1 MKKLIALLSAT
12 VLLCS
17 SLSGCGNSDSSP
29 SNNSSTTNDSSVTQ
43 QAEEST
49 TTTTTT
55 TKQTTTTTTTARAKR
70 VTYLKQQNIMYDD
83 VEEAFEIR
91 FALFD
96 DRDKAMSAPGTAKV
110 KITDDDGNV
119 VYDKT
124 LRFSTNDFFYGTDI
138 SGQEHFLCRIY
149 VPLADVGE
157 GTNTIGT
164 MSVTISGSDYSFE
177 SFSDKVYNIPQKK
190 SALIIPETPIKFTYH
205 CEYLYTVKGTITD
218 ITYEISDYDIELTY
232 IFTVDNIAFENC
244 SDLKSGICWEYKL
257 TDSEGIIVDS
267 GTHYGGSSNSKEG
280 DKIKTTENIWVS
292 LDPSETY
299 TLTIETYYQ
308 D

>member
-1 MKKLIALLSAT
+1 MKKLITLLSAT

-124 LRFSTNDFFYGTDI
+124 LRFSTNDFFYGTDMF
-138 SGQEHFLCRIY
+138 GQEHFLCRIY

-177 SFSDKVYNIPQKK
+177 SFSDKVYDIPQKK
-190 SALIIPETPIKFTYH
+190 SALIIPETPIKLSYNYFDV
-205 CEYLYTVKGTITD
+205 YTIIGTITD

-232 IFTVDNIAFENC
+232 ALSIDDIQYIEYYDHVYFEW
-244 SDLKSGICWEYKL
+244 SYEL
-257 TDSEGIIVDS
+257 TDSNGYLIDS
-267 GTHYGGSSNSKEG
+267 GTHSSGAPARVG
-280 DKIKTTENIWVS
+280 DKIKVKENIWIS
-292 LDPSETY
+292 LDPLETY
-299 TLTIETYYQ
+299 TLTIESSSITFR
-308 D
+308 